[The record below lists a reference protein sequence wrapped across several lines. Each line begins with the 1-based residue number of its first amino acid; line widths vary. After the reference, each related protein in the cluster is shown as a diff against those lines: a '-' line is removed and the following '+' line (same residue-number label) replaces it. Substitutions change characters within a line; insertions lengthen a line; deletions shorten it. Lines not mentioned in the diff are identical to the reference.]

1 MPENRRRNETLTIR
15 VTRAEKEKLKSKA
28 RRAKLSLTDYIAA
41 LSDKAVIQPPPDL
54 SPLISELKRIGN
66 NINQI
71 TMKVNA
77 GVAYVPGLDTVIG
90 QQNELYSLLLRM
102 TEDAQWRR

>member
-28 RRAKLSLTDYIAA
+28 RRAKLSLTDYIVA
-41 LSDKAVIQPPPDL
+41 LSDKAVIQPPPDM

-71 TMKVNA
+71 TVKVNA
-77 GVAYVPGLDTVIG
+77 
-90 QQNELYSLLLRM
+90 
-102 TEDAQWRR
+102 